1 MTFPKHFLHHI
12 YRNSSVTPAFR
23 NRLGPIGLL
32 TVCLLLGGCAGKRAK
47 SDGLISTNA
56 PATAAAAAITVPGTS
71 TTPIHT
77 TENTT
82 TDAASHTI
90 QQVFL
95 TDPLAPNT
103 VDLTIPP
110 TDIWQRIRNG
120 FAVPN
125 IDTDLTQEWE
135 AYYTARPDYVQR
147 MTERA
152 GLYLFHIVEELEQRN
167 MPTEITLLPFI
178 ESAYNPMALS
188 SARASGMWQ
197 FIPST
202 GRLYK
207 LKQDG
212 WRDERRDI
220 IASTNAA
227 LDYLNNIYEMHGDWH
242 LALASYNWGE
252 GAVKRAIEKNLA
264 RGLPTDYLSLNMP
277 KETRNYIP
285 KLQAI
290 KNIIANPAAFNITLP
305 RTENQP
311 YFTSVQK
318 TRDIDVATAAQ
329 LAEMPLD
336 EFKALNPSFI
346 RPIILGS
353 QNASIL
359 LPNDKVEVFRK
370 NLEQAR
376 GPLSRWSTY
385 TFKAGDRLD
394 KVAKKHGM
402 TLASLKTLNNI
413 GKRDRITPGTLLV
426 VPRTA
431 GTNEL
436 IASESAI
443 ASATPLSKPS
453 SKSPIRTRNIVHIV
467 KSGDTLYSISRKYDV
482 EIREIQNWNKLHG
495 TKLSLGQKLT
505 IQHAIEVAEVST
517 HTKKVAR

>member
-1 MTFPKHFLHHI
+1 MTFHQCRYCAPPVFRSLYTQFLP
-12 YRNSSVTPAFR
+12 YLFLAVCMSLTACASKRAQPDPTSAAAPQNSTQGVSDNSATASTSNSS
-23 NRLGPIGLL
+23 GK
-32 TVCLLLGGCAGKRAK
+32 AGETSA
-47 SDGLISTNA
+47 NA
-56 PATAAAAAITVPGTS
+56 P
-71 TTPIHT
+71 
-77 TENTT
+77 
-82 TDAASHTI
+82 I

-95 TDPLAPNT
+95 IDPLAPNT
-103 VDLTIPP
+103 LDLTIAP

-125 IDTDLTQEWE
+125 IDTSLTQEWQ
-135 AYYTARPDYVQR
+135 AYYSARPDYVQR

-152 GLYLFHIVEELEQRN
+152 GLYLFHIVEELERRG
-167 MPTEITLLPFI
+167 MPTELALLPFI

-252 GAVKRAIEKNLA
+252 GAVKRAIEKNLG
-264 RGLPTDYLSLNMP
+264 RGLPTDYLSLDMP

-290 KNIIANPAAFNITLP
+290 KNIIADPAAFNIVLP
-305 RTENQP
+305 RIENQP
-311 YFTSVQK
+311 YFTSVSK
-318 TRDIDVATAAQ
+318 TRDIDLVTAAK
-329 LAEMPLD
+329 LAEMPLN

-353 QNASIL
+353 QNSSIL
-359 LPNDKVEVFRK
+359 LPNDKVEIFRK

-376 GPLSRWSTY
+376 GPLSHWSTY

-394 KVAKKHGM
+394 RIAKKHGM
-402 TLASLKTLNNI
+402 SLANLKSINSI
-413 GKRDRITPGTLLV
+413 GRHDRITPGTLLI
-426 VPRTA
+426 VPRAGSDSNDLALPDAPAMATA
-431 GTNEL
+431 KPN
-436 IASESAI
+436 A
-443 ASATPLSKPS
+443 PLL
-453 SKSPIRTRNIVHIV
+453 RTQNISHMV
-467 KSGDTLYSISRKYDV
+467 KTGDTLYSIAKRYDV
-482 EIREIQNWNKLHG
+482 EISDVQRWNNLRG
-495 TKLSLGQKLT
+495 THLTIGQKLV
-505 IQHAIEVAEVST
+505 IQHEVQVAQAST
-517 HTKKVAR
+517 KTKASTKK